1 MPAHRPH
8 FGQPVPALPLPS
20 TTLPV
25 GPPPRQS
32 SAPAWDP
39 AFAPTLL
46 AGGAPAPLPPSP
58 PVGAPHAA
66 APHAAAPHAAV
77 PLAAPHAATPH
88 VAGPLAA
95 PHVAAPAVPRA
106 SSIPPAPF
114 SLEPGRDD
122 DVALVL
128 DARTGFSHLLP
139 GRPSLAVARAGD
151 PPADATVHL
160 QDAPITLRYKLE
172 HPSVQASSAGELARL
187 TAERFACWRAQA
199 PVAVE
204 FANPSWLLSWGSE
217 AAAVAT
223 YDVALGSNL
232 PMREDLFVLV
242 RQGLVYVVTWTYP
255 RGFTDDPAYA
265 TFASVAEAT
274 MVWDPARWEQRG
286 RVWPESP
293 FVGAGIYAQ
302 PKPRYAEAARWL
314 SGSTL
319 PDDERAHVLGV
330 LSGVVSGAGAPW
342 VELRPDVLERSRSLV
357 LAAFRG
363 PELQTFVRGALAEVR
378 TAHDLR
384 GLAVLLGRALD
395 ARRASRP
402 GPR

>member
-1 MPAHRPH
+1 MMPAHRPH
-8 FGQPVPALPLPS
+8 FGQPVPASPHPAM
-20 TTLPV
+20 TLPV
-25 GPPPRQS
+25 GMPHGE
-32 SAPAWDP
+32 SAVPGWGP

-46 AGGAPAPLPPSP
+46 AGVAPAAHGPAPHLAPRGVSPSP
-58 PVGAPHAA
+58 HDPR
-66 APHAAAPHAAV
+66 
-77 PLAAPHAATPH
+77 
-88 VAGPLAA
+88 
-95 PHVAAPAVPRA
+95 PA
-106 SSIPPAPF
+106 SMPPASF
-114 SLEPGRDD
+114 SLEPGRDE

-139 GRPSLAVARAGD
+139 GRPSLAIARAGD

-172 HPSVQASSAGELARL
+172 RPSVQASSAGELARL
-187 TAERFACWRAQA
+187 TAQRFACWRAQA
-199 PVAVE
+199 EVAVE

-223 YDVALGSNL
+223 YDVAPGSNL

-242 RQGLVYVVTWTYP
+242 RQGMLYVVTWTYP

-274 MVWDPARWEQRG
+274 MVWDPMRWEQRG

-293 FVGAGIYAQ
+293 FVGGGIYAQ
-302 PKPRYAEAARWL
+302 AKPRCAETTRWL
-314 SGSTL
+314 SGLTL
-319 PDDERAHVLGV
+319 PNDERANVLGV
-330 LSGVVSGAGAPW
+330 LSGIVSSAGAPW
-342 VELRPDVLERSRSLV
+342 VELRPDVLQRSRDAV
-357 LAAFRG
+357 AAALRG
-363 PELQTFVRGALAEVR
+363 PELQAFVHSAFAQVR

-395 ARRASRP
+395 ARRSSRP
-402 GPR
+402 APR